1 MYSLCV
7 EKQLKSAM
15 IEDFSVY
22 NGENTELRKAQMR
35 MLEILVHV
43 SAICDKH
50 AISYWI
56 DYGTLLGAVRHKG
69 FIPWDD
75 DLDIS
80 VLKKDYKKLSILLK
94 QELPQ
99 HLAFQDWKNEKKL
112 TVKAAKIRDKKSY
125 YDDGLTKR
133 GEMKYQGIFI
143 DVFPVEFIASFKIKR
158 CIDFFYGRS
167 FRRLRGLN
175 SSKSEYLLACL
186 IWPFAVCMA
195 FGFRLFSLASQ
206 AKTLANI
213 HGGLNLPVY
222 HKERDIFPLK
232 KISLEGKEFS
242 CPNDCD
248 TFLRSIYGDYMKIPP
263 KEKRQVHANSIEFL
277 D

>member
-1 MYSLCV
+1 MV
-7 EKQLKSAM
+7 E
-15 IEDFSVY
+15 DYSVY
-22 NGENTELRKAQMR
+22 NGENTELRRAQLR
-35 MLEILVHV
+35 MLEILVYV
-43 SAICDKH
+43 SSICDKH
-50 AISYWI
+50 AIAYWI

-80 VLKKDYKKLSILLK
+80 VLKKDYKKLSELLK
-94 QELPQ
+94 NELPQ
-99 HLAFQDWKNEKKL
+99 HLVFQDWKNEKKL
-112 TVKAAKIRDKKSY
+112 TVKAAKIRDSKSY

-143 DVFPVEFIASFKIKR
+143 DIFPVEYIASVKVKKF
-158 CIDFFYGRS
+158 IDFFYGRA

-175 SSKSEYLLACL
+175 SNKTEYFFACL
-186 IWPFAVCMA
+186 IWPFALFMA
-195 FGFRLFSLASQ
+195 FGFRLFNFVV
-206 AKTLANI
+206 KPKMLANI

-222 HKERDIFPLK
+222 HNRTDIFPLK
-232 KISLEGKEFS
+232 KISFEGREFY
-242 CPNDCD
+242 CPNHCAK
-248 TFLRSIYGDYMKIPP
+248 FLRSIYGDYMQIPT

>member
-1 MYSLCV
+1 MP
-7 EKQLKSAM
+7 
-15 IEDFSVY
+15 EDFSFY
-22 NGENTELRKAQMR
+22 NGENTELRKAQLR
-35 MLEILVHV
+35 MLQILVDV
-43 SAICDKH
+43 SSICDKH
-50 AISYWI
+50 AIPYWI
-56 DYGTLLGAVRHKG
+56 DYGTLLGAVRHNG

-80 VLKKDYKKLSILLK
+80 VLNKDYDKLSAILKL
-94 QELPQ
+94 ELPQ
-99 HLAFQDWKNEKKL
+99 HLVFQDWKNEKKL
-112 TVKAAKIRDKKSY
+112 TVKAGKIRDTKSY

-143 DVFPVEFIASFKIKR
+143 DIFPVEYTASYKTKKF
-158 CIDFFYGRS
+158 IDFFYGRA

-175 SSKSEYLLACL
+175 SSKSEYILACL
-186 IWPFAVCMA
+186 IWPFALLMA
-195 FGFRLFSLASQ
+195 FLFRLFSLAVC
-206 AKTLANI
+206 AKTLVNI

-222 HKERDIFPLK
+222 HSHNDVFPLK
-232 KISLEGKEFS
+232 KISFEGREFY

-248 TFLRSIYGDYMKIPP
+248 KFLKSIYGDYMKIPP